1 MYPNSGVVEVRQISW
16 PHVVLL
22 SFLSFCLLTAVVI
35 LALADKDVGAILTAV
50 TAFLIIILGA
60 LGFSAKSQ
68 IESKVDSVAGKAD
81 QARDAANGNQTRLMM
96 MVERLQ
102 TQVTDLALRVP
113 APPPLDQPSDNDP
126 KV

>member
-1 MYPNSGVVEVRQISW
+1 
-16 PHVVLL
+16 VVLL

-68 IESKVDSVAGKAD
+68 IESKVDTVAGKAD

-113 APPPLDQPSDNDP
+113 TPPTQDQPSDNDP